1 MKEHKNIDRLFQEK
15 FRDFES
21 LPPER
26 IWSHVEKNINLK
38 SRSNNYSKWGWFTGI
53 AVGLVL
59 LFWFNNPLPILTPDS
74 KEIEV
79 TDLEPL
85 PVEKPV
91 FIDNNLPEIFD
102 FSFKTPINI
111 PLKNR
116 VDSVVKAPVSISYQ
130 SNKNVESPIYQPK
143 TSIIEEVNQAKE
155 DIAMISNSSDFESNN
170 PNDEKKNMG
179 KKWSISTV
187 AAPVFSSSFN
197 NNISSL
203 DTQMDENKKQVM
215 FSTAYG
221 VQVAYQIS
229 KRFSIQSGIQKVD
242 FAYRTNDI
250 NVNPDDTFSRLS
262 NIKYADDDEITIN
275 PVENSK
281 VAKTAASNVNK
292 SGLEKDIDFLTQLY
306 GYIEIPLE
314 AKYRL
319 KVDRDMGINII
330 GGFSTLLLNKNE
342 IYLGDS
348 EFTNKIGEASNLN
361 SLNFSGNVGLEFEYK
376 VFKNVNFNVVPMFK
390 IQTQTLNNLNSFKP
404 YSVGLYSGL
413 NLRF

>member
-38 SRSNNYSKWGWFTGI
+38 SQANNYSKWGWFAGI
-53 AVGLVL
+53 AVGLAL
-59 LFWFNNPLPILTPDS
+59 LFLFNNPTSIQTPNS

-79 TDLEPL
+79 SDLETL

-91 FIDNNLPEIFD
+91 YIENNSSEIFD
-102 FSFKTPINI
+102 FSFKNPKII
-111 PLKNR
+111 PLRNR
-116 VDSVVKAPVSISYQ
+116 ADSVTKTAISINYNSNNKIEFPALNPVKSIKEADT
-130 SNKNVESPIYQPK
+130 NE
-143 TSIIEEVNQAKE
+143 KE
-155 DIAMISNSSDFESNN
+155 DLAVVQNSTDFESSN
-170 PNDEKKNMG
+170 PIVEKKNMN

-187 AAPVFSSSFN
+187 AAPIFSSSFN
-197 NNISSL
+197 NDISSL
-203 DTQMDENKKQVM
+203 DAQMDENKKQVM
-215 FSTAYG
+215 FSSAFG

-229 KRFSIQSGIQKVD
+229 KRFSVQSGIQKVD

-250 NVNPDDTFSRLS
+250 NVYTDDTFSRLS
-262 NIKYADDDEITIN
+262 NVNYDDYETDLN
-275 PVENSK
+275 PVDNSK
-281 VAKTAASNVNK
+281 IAKTAASNVNK
-292 SGLEKDIDFLTQLY
+292 SSLENDKGFLTQMY

-319 KVDRDMGINII
+319 KADGNMGINII

-361 SLNFSGNVGLEFEYK
+361 SLNFSGNMGLEFEYK

-390 IQTQTLNNLNSFKP
+390 IQTQTLNNLNTFKP

>member
-26 IWSHVEKNINLK
+26 IWSHVEKNINIK
-38 SRSNNYSKWGWFTGI
+38 SRTNNYSKWGWLTGI
-53 AVGLVL
+53 AVGLAL
-59 LFWFNNPLPILTPDS
+59 LFLFNNPTSIQTPNS

-79 TDLEPL
+79 TDLETL
-85 PVEKPV
+85 PVDKPV
-91 FIDNNLPEIFD
+91 FIENNAIEILD
-102 FSFKTPINI
+102 FSFKNPIII

-116 VDSVVKAPVSISYQ
+116 ADSVTKTPISISYN
-130 SNKNVESPIYQPK
+130 SNNKIEFPAFNPK
-143 TSIIEEVNQAKE
+143 KSIKEAVTNEKE
-155 DIAMISNSSDFESNN
+155 DIAMVQNSTDFDLNN
-170 PNDEKKNMG
+170 SIVEKKNME
-179 KKWSISTV
+179 KKWSISTL
-187 AAPVFSSSFN
+187 AAPIFSSSFN
-197 NNISSL
+197 NDISSL
-203 DTQMDENKKQVM
+203 DALIDENKKQVM

-229 KRFSIQSGIQKVD
+229 KRFSVQSGIQKVD

-250 NVNPDDTFSRLS
+250 NVYTNDTFSRLS
-262 NIKYADDDEITIN
+262 NINYDDDEEIIN
-275 PVENSK
+275 PVENSRI
-281 VAKTAASNVNK
+281 AKTAASNVNK
-292 SGLEKDIDFLTQLY
+292 SSLENDKEFLTQMY
-306 GYIEIPLE
+306 GYLEIPLE

-319 KVDRDMGINII
+319 KADGNMGINII

-361 SLNFSGNVGLEFEYK
+361 SLNFSGNMGLEFEYK
-376 VFKNVNFNVVPMFK
+376 VLKNVNFNVIPMLK
-390 IQTQTLNNLNSFKP
+390 IQTQTLNNINTFKP

>member
-38 SRSNNYSKWGWFTGI
+38 SQANNYSKWGWFAGI
-53 AVGLVL
+53 AVGLAL
-59 LFWFNNPLPILTPDS
+59 LFLFNNPTSIQTPNS

-79 TDLEPL
+79 SDLETL

-91 FIDNNLPEIFD
+91 YIENNSPEIFD
-102 FSFKTPINI
+102 FSFKNPKII
-111 PLKNR
+111 PLRNR
-116 VDSVVKAPVSISYQ
+116 ADSVTKTAISINYNSNNKIEFPALNPVKSIKEADT
-130 SNKNVESPIYQPK
+130 NE
-143 TSIIEEVNQAKE
+143 KE
-155 DIAMISNSSDFESNN
+155 DLAVVQNSTDFESSN
-170 PNDEKKNMG
+170 PIVEKKNMN

-187 AAPVFSSSFN
+187 AAPIFSSSFN
-197 NNISSL
+197 NDISSL
-203 DTQMDENKKQVM
+203 DAQMDENKKQVM
-215 FSTAYG
+215 FSSAFG

-229 KRFSIQSGIQKVD
+229 KRFSVQSGIQKVD

-250 NVNPDDTFSRLS
+250 NVYTDDTFSRLS
-262 NIKYADDDEITIN
+262 NVNYDDYETDLN
-275 PVENSK
+275 PVDNSK
-281 VAKTAASNVNK
+281 IAKTAASNVNK
-292 SGLEKDIDFLTQLY
+292 SSLENDKGFLTQMY

-319 KVDRDMGINII
+319 KADGNMGINII

-361 SLNFSGNVGLEFEYK
+361 SLNFSGNMGLEFEYK

-390 IQTQTLNNLNSFKP
+390 IQTQTLNNLNTFKP